1 MPVESASFISELNPS
16 YPDGADNI
24 SDGDNH
30 TRLLKNVLQYQF
42 TSLGTA
48 AVTKTAAELN
58 SVTDRALR
66 TGDAY
71 SGTHAFAGATA
82 ITVPTVAT
90 ADNTT
95 NAASTAMVQAAIAAV
110 NATSS
115 LSYSTSSATSIAVSA
130 GQVVAATNAAAVAVT
145 FPASPT
151 VGTVCGIHFD
161 NTRIDNTIDVGA
173 NSVLGWNGTT
183 VSGVITCDQKIPL
196 IVRWGGDYWR
206 AL

>member
-1 MPVESASFISELNPS
+1 MPVESATYISQLNPS
-16 YPDGADNI
+16 YPTGAETKAE
-24 SDGDNH
+24 GDNH
-30 TRLLKNVLQYQF
+30 IRMFKAAVQGSF
-42 TSLGTA
+42 TSLGAA

-66 TGDAY
+66 AGDTY
-71 SGTHAFAGATA
+71 TGTHAFTGATV
-82 ITVPTVAT
+82 TVPTVAT
-90 ADNTT
+90 ADNST
-95 NAASTAMVQAAIAAV
+95 NAASTAMVQAAIAGV

-115 LSYSTSSATSIAVSA
+115 LAYSTSSATSIAVSA
-130 GQVVAATNAAAVAVT
+130 GQVVAATNAAAVDVR

-206 AL
+206 AV

>member
-1 MPVESASFISELNPS
+1 MPVESASFISQLNPS
-16 YPDGADNI
+16 YPDGSDNI

-42 TSLGTA
+42 TSLGT
-48 AVTKTAAELN
+48 V
-58 SVTDRALR
+58 ALR

-110 NATSS
+110 NAAAS